1 MPRIEG
7 AQQNRRARLDVFV
20 DIRLTLE
27 RRAIVVA
34 NVATPKSM
42 IPIVICFALSL
53 LLPGCTVHREAG
65 RGRQL
70 GSYDYCLVTQREA
83 QGYFEDATTILNQSF
98 VVLHEDDPRL
108 NLARVHQKTC
118 TVSIE
123 GAHGFWSSSGWVDVR
138 DLGTS
143 EPVHTSH
150 MRRGMFWAGTH
161 DDVMEAIRDVAAAR
175 AAGPPLPPDARDPAD
190 ARTIADEGHGGSEPA
205 ASVEERLRRLDRLYD
220 TGAITKSEYERKRHD
235 LIDAL

>member
-1 MPRIEG
+1 M
-7 AQQNRRARLDVFV
+7 
-20 DIRLTLE
+20 
-27 RRAIVVA
+27 VA
-34 NVATPKSM
+34 HVAAPKNM
-42 IPIVICFALSL
+42 MLLAVCYAFSL

-83 QGYFEDATTILNQSF
+83 QGYFEDATAMLNQSF

-161 DDVMEAIRDVAAAR
+161 DDVMDAIRDVAAAR
-175 AAGPPLPPDARDPAD
+175 AAGPALPPEARDPVD
-190 ARTIADEGHGGSEPA
+190 TRTIADEGHAGSEPA
-205 ASVEERLRRLDRLYD
+205 GSVEERLRRLDRLYD
-220 TGAITKSEYERKRHD
+220 TGAINKSEYERKRHD